1 MRMQSKMTAPDQSLE
16 ALFAEARQHA
26 PQPSDAFLSRLIDDA
41 IAVQPNPQPQPQA
54 RAARGY
60 WSRLFGA
67 IGGAAVVVGMGS
79 AAMAGLVIGY
89 AQPEEMLQF
98 SDTIGLSESQQIEI
112 LPNFDIFLT
121 EEASQ

>member
-1 MRMQSKMTAPDQSLE
+1 MRMQSKMTAQDQSLE

-26 PQPSDAFLSRLIDDA
+26 PQPSDVFLSRLIEDA
-41 IAVQPNPQPQPQA
+41 VAAQPKPQMPA
-54 RAARGY
+54 RPARGF
-60 WSRLFGA
+60 WSRLLGA

-89 AQPEEMLQF
+89 VQPEEMLQF
-98 SDTIGLSESQQIEI
+98 SDTIGLSESQHIEV